1 MVEHAGDA
9 GSAPAARSAART
21 GGRPSERATERA
33 AEPDAG
39 APRTARARA
48 RAALVADITD
58 LARRQ
63 LAESGP
69 AGLSL
74 RAVARELGMASSAV
88 YRYFPSRDDL
98 LTTLIID
105 AYDAIGDVAEREDA
119 AAVAAGATPGERWLR
134 TCRAVRAWAIEHP
147 HEWALVYGSPVV
159 GYAAPVDTVGP
170 AARVATTLAGITI
183 AALAEGS
190 LEPPAQDLG
199 TASLLDPGVVEI
211 AGGVPEPPFDDVVGR
226 ALTMW
231 VSLIGTISF
240 ELFGHFHNVV
250 TDTDEWFDASMAI
263 AAESTGMHVPR

>member
-1 MVEHAGDA
+1 MAEPAA
-9 GSAPAARSAART
+9 ATSAPEQT
-21 GGRPSERATERA
+21 
-33 AEPDAG
+33 

-98 LTTLIID
+98 LTALIIE
-105 AYDAIGDVAEREDA
+105 AYDAIGDVAEQADG
-119 AAVAAGATPGERWLR
+119 AAVAAGAGPGERWLV

-170 AARVATTLAGITI
+170 AARVAATLAGIT
-183 AALAEGS
+183 AAAVEAGV
-190 LEPPAQDLG
+190 LEPPRRDLG
-199 TASLLDPGVVEI
+199 TAALLDRGVLEL
-211 AGGVPEPPFDDVVGR
+211 AGGVPAPPYDDVVGR

-250 TDTDEWFDASMAI
+250 TDTDEWFDAAMAI
-263 AAESTGMHVPR
+263 AAEATGMHVPR